1 MKSLTASLAAAATAL
16 ALSSCTSPAATSG
29 DGHTDHDHAGTSAVA
44 QPAQNDPQNDSAQ
57 NNAADVTFATD
68 MIPHHEQAVKL
79 SSLVPQRSTD
89 PAVVKLASEISGA
102 QAPEIETMKAFLVQW
117 GAPPPADHEG
127 HGAAMDG
134 MQMQGMVD
142 GATMTKLESLRG
154 REFDQLFLQSMIGH
168 HEGAVAMANTELA
181 KGVNADA
188 KSLAT
193 QIIKAQQSEIGQM
206 KQMLGA

>member
-1 MKSLTASLAAAATAL
+1 MKSFTAFLAAAATAL
-16 ALSSCTSPAATSG
+16 VLSSCTSPAATSG
-29 DGHTDHDHAGTSAVA
+29 DGHTDHDHGDSSATA
-44 QPAQNDPQNDSAQ
+44 QPAQNDPAK

-68 MIPHHEQAVKL
+68 MIPHHEQAVQL

-89 PAVVKLASEISGA
+89 PAVIKLASEISAA
-102 QAPEIETMKAFLVQW
+102 QGPEIQTMKTFLAQW
-117 GAPPPADHEG
+117 NAPPASDHEG

-142 GATMTKLESLRG
+142 AATMTKLESLRG

-181 KGVNADA
+181 DGVNADA

-193 QIIKAQQSEIGQM
+193 QIVTAQQSEIGQM